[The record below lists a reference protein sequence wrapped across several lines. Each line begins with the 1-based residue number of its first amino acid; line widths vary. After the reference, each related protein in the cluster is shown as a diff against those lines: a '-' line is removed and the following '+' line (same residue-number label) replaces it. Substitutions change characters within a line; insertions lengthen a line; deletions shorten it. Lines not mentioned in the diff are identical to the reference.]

1 MRGINLSVM
10 SGTLVGMT
18 GTKGAIPRWVV
29 PSTLKVNDCHRL
41 DCQVA
46 EVTGAHDTLG
56 QILALEWVCGLRDAP
71 LTDRAEQPVTRAM
84 ARAESWVALCDAAG
98 QSDPTDGDWRQMGAA
113 PLPAVIS
120 NAAFSYG
127 AWRMLT
133 WLLGERAEPPEELPQ
148 RDEDGTLPPWE
159 QRYVARPNL
168 GQWPR
173 GWGHDGARR
182 RPVWPAGERER
193 HGDERPC
200 PARSHIPPLHAAQGR
215 RRAHSRLRD
224 GRGKRA

>member
-29 PSTLKVNDCHRL
+29 PSTLEVNDCHRL

-46 EVTGAHDTLG
+46 EVTKAHDTLG

-98 QSDPTDGDWRQMGAA
+98 QSDPTDGDWRQLGAA

-159 QRYVARPNL
+159 QRYVARPNPDSPTWQAAQQQRRERQRAEAFAAWQL
-168 GQWPR
+168 
-173 GWGHDGARR
+173 ARR
-182 RPVWPAGERER
+182 RRDTPV
-193 HGDERPC
+193 
-200 PARSHIPPLHAAQGR
+200 
-215 RRAHSRLRD
+215 
-224 GRGKRA
+224 